1 MHLACAASAGVF
13 FKRANV
19 QYLLSSPLSLIAKED
34 TCGAKID
41 GHKAKGPPGSAYIPP
56 PESACIVS
64 PAGNLSG
71 IYYSDPIKCLLL
83 FSSLCVGVI

>member
-19 QYLLSSPLSLIAKED
+19 QYLLSSPLILIAKED

-41 GHKAKGPPGSAYIPP
+41 GHKAKGPPCSAYIPLRKV
-56 PESACIVS
+56 SA
-64 PAGNLSG
+64 
-71 IYYSDPIKCLLL
+71 LL
-83 FSSLCVGVI
+83 VQQAT

>member
-56 PESACIVS
+56 PPRKV
-64 PAGNLSG
+64 PA
-71 IYYSDPIKCLLL
+71 LL
-83 FSSLCVGVI
+83 VQQAT

>member
-19 QYLLSSPLSLIAKED
+19 QSPLILIAKED

-41 GHKAKGPPGSAYIPP
+41 GHKAKGPPCSAYIPP
-56 PESACIVS
+56 WKVSA
-64 PAGNLSG
+64 
-71 IYYSDPIKCLLL
+71 LL
-83 FSSLCVGVI
+83 VQQAT